1 MAVFTDS
8 RFTPAR
14 TFLADL
20 MEAVALLSFVA
31 GIGCG
36 ALAYVGA

>member
-8 RFTPAR
+8 IPAPAR
-14 TFLADL
+14 SFLGDFV
-20 MEAVALLSFVA
+20 EAVALLSFVA
-31 GIGCG
+31 SIGCG